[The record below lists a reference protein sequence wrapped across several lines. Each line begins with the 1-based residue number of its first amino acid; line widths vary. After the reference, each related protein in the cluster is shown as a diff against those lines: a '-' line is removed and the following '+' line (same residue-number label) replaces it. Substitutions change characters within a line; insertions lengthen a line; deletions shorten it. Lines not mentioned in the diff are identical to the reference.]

1 MLRRISGPAA
11 RSARQQLQ
19 PQSRFVKYRFQST
32 ASNAASTGSNPALIG
47 GLAGGAVAFVTGY
60 TWYHFSGAKTLVNTS
75 KQTQAYIEQAKQ
87 TVEQAKQTIAQKAPE
102 PNEAFRW
109 LRDTVK
115 SYAVFIPGARGYV
128 DTAFDDLEKI
138 RNDHG
143 KEFDEVV
150 KNAYTELNDLLT
162 EEGLNTNSAAKALGM
177 LQKYTKQLF
186 DLAGDAA
193 ENVLD
198 NHPDIKEKVGGSFD
212 RLKEMGDAYGPEA
225 KEEVNRT
232 WQQISGIVQRGASI
246 ESAEEIKNL
255 IQEKKIKLEK
265 LGDEAWQK
273 GFEESRKYLDKSP
286 KLKKMVED
294 NADALKKGSSKDL
307 WGLIKDST
315 SSGKIEDVENYIKEQ
330 VTQAK
335 SSSGDLG
342 NLDKWLKMIPG
353 GSDIIP
359 QLNSLQAIAQKRGS
373 DADVVLKETF
383 QEIQDVLKKRKEQVE
398 KIAEEA
404 KEESK

>member
-19 PQSRFVKYRFQST
+19 PQSRFIKQRFQST
-32 ASNAASTGSNPALIG
+32 ASNAASAGSNPALIG

-60 TWYHFSGAKTLVNTS
+60 TWYYFSGAKTLVDTS

-87 TVEQAKQTIAQKAPE
+87 KVAEKTPE

-115 SYAVFIPGARGYV
+115 SYAVFIPGARSYV
-128 DTAFDDLEKI
+128 DTAFDDLDKI
-138 RNDHG
+138 RKDHG
-143 KEFDEVV
+143 QEFDEVV
-150 KNAYTELNDLLT
+150 KNAYNELNALLT
-162 EEGLNTNSAAKALGM
+162 KEGLNTDSAAKALGV
-177 LQKYTKQLF
+177 LQKHAKQLF

-198 NHPDIKEKVGGSFD
+198 NHPEIKEKVGGSFD
-212 RLKEMGDAYGPEA
+212 RLKEMGDTYGPEA

-255 IQEKKIKLEK
+255 IQEKKTKLEK

-273 GFEESRKYLDKSP
+273 GLKESQQYLEKSP

-294 NADALKKGSSKDL
+294 NADTLKKGSSKDL
-307 WGLIKDST
+307 WRLVKESAT
-315 SSGKIEDVENYIKEQ
+315 SGKMEDVEKYIKEQ
-330 VTQAK
+330 VTQVK
-335 SSSGDLG
+335 SNLGDSSDL
-342 NLDKWLKMIPG
+342 DDWLKKIPG
-353 GSDIIP
+353 GSNILP
-359 QLNSLQAIAQKRGS
+359 QLNSLQEIAQKRGS
-373 DADVVLKETF
+373 DAENVLKETF

>member
-1 MLRRISGPAA
+1 M
-11 RSARQQLQ
+11 
-19 PQSRFVKYRFQST
+19 
-32 ASNAASTGSNPALIG
+32 
-47 GLAGGAVAFVTGY
+47 TGY

-87 TVEQAKQTIAQKAPE
+87 KVAEKTPE

-128 DTAFDDLEKI
+128 DTAFDDLDKI
-138 RNDHG
+138 RKDHG
-143 KEFDEVV
+143 QEFDEVV
-150 KNAYTELNDLLT
+150 KNAYTELNALLT
-162 EEGLNTNSAAKALGM
+162 KEGLNTDSAAKALGV
-177 LQKYTKQLF
+177 LQKYSKQLF

-198 NHPDIKEKVGGSFD
+198 NHPEIKEKVGGSFD
-212 RLKEMGDAYGPEA
+212 RLKEMGDTYGPEA

-246 ESAEEIKNL
+246 ESANEIKNL
-255 IQEKKIKLEK
+255 IEEKKTKLEK

-273 GFEESRKYLDKSP
+273 GLKESQQYLEKSP

-294 NADALKKGSSKDL
+294 NADTLKKGSSKDL
-307 WGLIKDST
+307 WRLVKESA
-315 SSGKIEDVENYIKEQ
+315 SSGKMEDVEKYIKEQ
-330 VTQAK
+330 ATQVK
-335 SSSGDLG
+335 GNLGDSSDLG
-342 NLDKWLKMIPG
+342 KWLEKIPG
-353 GSDIIP
+353 GSNILP
-359 QLNSLQAIAQKRGS
+359 QLNSLQEIAQKKGS
-373 DADVVLKETF
+373 DAENVLKETF
-383 QEIQDVLKKRKEQVE
+383 EEIQDVLKKRKDQVE